1 MFAEIFSILAPV
13 FICVG
18 IGYGWSK
25 SGKPFDTSLITAL
38 VTYFGTPCLV
48 FYALARV
55 ELERSVI
62 WDMGLAA
69 VIANVAFVVIGGIV
83 LAIFKLPQR
92 AFLQALCWPNV
103 GNVGL
108 PLCLLAFGEEGLAL
122 SVAFFAVY
130 VVLQMTVG
138 VAFVAGSFSLTSLV
152 KMPII
157 PATVFASIFLFSDL
171 VVPQWLHN
179 TTKLI
184 GDMTI
189 PLMLFTLGVS
199 LASLKVQSLKTAF
212 GLSSLRLVM
221 GFGVGLGLVALLGL
235 EGKAAGVVILQCAMP
250 AAVFTYLFAQLYN
263 QRPQE
268 VAGMVITSTFMGFAS
283 LPALLWYV
291 LQ

>member
-92 AFLQALCWPNV
+92 AFLQALSWPNV

>member
-1 MFAEIFSILAPV
+1 MFSVIFSILAPV

-18 IGYGWSK
+18 IGYGWSR
-25 SGKPFDTSLITAL
+25 SGKDFDTSLVTAI

-48 FYALARV
+48 FYALAKV
-55 ELERSVI
+55 ELDMSKL

-69 VIANVAFVVIGGIV
+69 LVANLAFVLIGGSV
-83 LAIFKLPQR
+83 LAAFKLPQR

-108 PLCLLAFGEEGLAL
+108 PLCMLAYGEEGLAL
-122 SVAFFAVY
+122 AVAFFTLY

-138 VAFVAGSFSLTSLV
+138 VAFVSGSFSPKALL

-157 PATVFASIFLFSDL
+157 PATVFASVFLFGDIE
-171 VVPQWLHN
+171 VPKWLFN

-184 GDMTI
+184 GDLTI

-199 LASLKVQSLKTAF
+199 LASLKIGSLKTAF
-212 GLSSLRLVM
+212 GLSTLRLVM
-221 GFGVGLGLVALLGL
+221 GFGVGVGIVWAMGLTGP
-235 EGKAAGVVILQCAMP
+235 AAGVVILQCAMP
-250 AAVFTYLFAQLYN
+250 AAVFCYLFAQLYN
-263 QRPQE
+263 QRPEE
-268 VAGMVITSTFMGFAS
+268 VAGMVIVSTFMGFAA

-291 LQ
+291 L

>member
-13 FICVG
+13 FVCVA
-18 IGYGWSK
+18 IGYGWSR
-25 SGKPFDTSLITAL
+25 SGKDFDTSLVTSI

-48 FYALARV
+48 FYALANV
-55 ELERSVI
+55 ELDLSNLGN
-62 WDMGLAA
+62 MGLAA
-69 VIANVAFVVIGGIV
+69 VIANLAFVVIGGTV

-92 AFLQALCWPNV
+92 AFLQALTWPNV
-103 GNVGL
+103 GNIGL

-122 SVAFFAVY
+122 AIAFFTVY

-138 VAFVAGSFSLTSLV
+138 VAFVSGSFSPKALL

-157 PATVFASIFLFSDL
+157 PATVFASVFLFSSLD
-171 VVPQWLHN
+171 VPAWLSN

-184 GDMTI
+184 GDLTI

-199 LASLKVQSLKTAF
+199 LASLKMGSLKTAV
-212 GLSSLRLVM
+212 GLSILRLGM
-221 GFGVGLGLVALLGL
+221 GFGVGVGIVSVMGLTGP
-235 EGKAAGVVILQCAMP
+235 AAGVVILECALP
-250 AAVFTYLFAQLYN
+250 AAVFCYLFAQLYN

-268 VAGMVITSTFMGFAS
+268 VAGLVIVSTFMGFAV

-291 LQ
+291 L